1 MFLYGGIGLLVAG
14 LIFLLAADKV
24 VKDAEKAAQ
33 AKKQAPILLGVGAV
47 FLAIWVV
54 LSFTLA

>member
-14 LIFLLAADKV
+14 LIFMLAADKV
-24 VKDAEKAAQ
+24 IKDAEKAAQ

-47 FLAIWVV
+47 FLGLSVV
-54 LSFTLA
+54 LPM

>member
-24 VKDAEKAAQ
+24 VRDAEKAAQ
-33 AKKQAPILLGVGAV
+33 AKKQAPILIGVGAV
-47 FLAIWVV
+47 FLAIWLV